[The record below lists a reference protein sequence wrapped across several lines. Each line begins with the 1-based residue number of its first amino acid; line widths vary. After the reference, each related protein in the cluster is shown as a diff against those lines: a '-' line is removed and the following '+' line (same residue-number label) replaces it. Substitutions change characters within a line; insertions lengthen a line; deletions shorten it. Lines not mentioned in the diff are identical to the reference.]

1 MFNSI
6 TKSAHIFYVYKIYK
20 TAEVAIFFFLS
31 GGTCKVLYF
40 EVLHTKKY
48 HSEIVAKLEK
58 KISLQINSFVA
69 LHCLKI

>member
-1 MFNSI
+1 MLHFD
-6 TKSAHIFYVYKIYK
+6 
-20 TAEVAIFFFLS
+20 
-31 GGTCKVLYF
+31 
-40 EVLHTKKY
+40 VLHTKKY